1 MGSQRLTIF
10 LLTTDVAEP
19 GDALDPDAEN
29 SYGEQNISPSAGF
42 EGVFYSKYN
51 HPRFPEW
58 VNYVAPALDTSPIV
72 KTASASG
79 LVILKAAD
87 RYFALSFG
95 FGRNFLDPSK
105 IERRFGLKVALNR
118 IDAQQI
124 RSLDTKTFED
134 MVVSK
139 TTQTSKNAELE
150 NFGVDAVRDLLRAV
164 TGKPTDDS
172 FGRTIT
178 GSDALV
184 LTTKRP
190 VEELPDLLGELLVAY
205 EDDAYKARFEWI
217 DHLAEVKAPGT
228 ISALD
233 RLLVSQLQ
241 AGDTTRTHMAMP
253 ENFSWDEILGFKI
266 GGVGRRQFD
275 DLDLDD
281 YLEALG
287 EERSNLTLDQ
297 LKSRRV
303 QVGWIKSGN
312 FDTRWSIYNA
322 LVSEQ
327 DLGGK
332 LFALIEGQWFEV
344 AATLVAAVDT
354 YLKSLPAPMTSLPP
368 ALKNEHEGMYNI
380 RAAEL
385 SDDLLLL
392 DTKLARP
399 ADAGSSIEFCD
410 LLSTRAEM
418 IHVKRKSRSATL
430 SHLFAQGNI
439 SANTLIG
446 DGAFRDKVRL
456 ELEQLTGSDAARWL
470 DLVPPSDTRPDR
482 ARYTVHFAVLTNSK
496 GAGAGWL
503 PFFSK
508 LNLMQTARQIQ
519 SLGPAVVISRVPVET
534 ESSV

>member
-10 LLTTDVAEP
+10 LLTTDVIDPE
-19 GDALDPDAEN
+19 GALDIG
-29 SYGEQNISPSAGF
+29 GEQSYAEQDVSGSAGF
-42 EGVFYSKYN
+42 EGVFYSRYN
-51 HPRFPEW
+51 RPRFPEW
-58 VNYVAPALDTSPIV
+58 VKYVSPALEANPNV

-79 LVILKAAD
+79 LLILKAVE

-139 TTQTSKNAELE
+139 TTQTSKNAEFA
-150 NFGVDAVRDLLRAV
+150 NFGVDAVRDLLRAA
-164 TGKPTDDS
+164 TGKPS
-172 FGRTIT
+172 NESLGRTIT

-190 VEELPDLLGELLVAY
+190 VKELPDLLAELLVAY

-217 DHLAEVKAPGT
+217 DHLAEVKDPGSIT
-228 ISALD
+228 ALD
-233 RLLVSQLQ
+233 ARLLAQLQ
-241 AGDTTRTHMAMP
+241 AGETMRTHLAMP
-253 ENFSWDEILGFKI
+253 ENFGWDEISGFKI
-266 GGVGRRQFD
+266 GGAGRRQFD
-275 DLDLDD
+275 DLDIDE

-287 EERSNLTLDQ
+287 DERSELTLNQ

-312 FDTRWSIYNA
+312 FDTRWSVYNA

-327 DLGGK
+327 DFDGK
-332 LFALIEGQWFEV
+332 LFALIEGRWFEV
-344 AATLVAAVDT
+344 AATLVTAVDD
-354 YLKSLPAPMTSLPP
+354 YLHSLPTAETVLPP
-368 ALKNEHEGMYNI
+368 ARKNEHEGVYNA
-380 RAAEL
+380 RVAEQL
-385 SDDLLLL
+385 EDVLLL
-392 DTKLARP
+392 DKHLAR
-399 ADAGSSIEFCD
+399 AAGATSSVEFCD
-410 LLSTRAEM
+410 LLSARAEL

-446 DGAFRDKVRL
+446 DGSFRDIVRL
-456 ELEQLTGSDAARWL
+456 QLGQIAGDDADRWL
-470 DLVPPSDTRPDR
+470 DLVPGSDSRPDR
-482 ARYTVHFAVLTNSK
+482 ARYTIHFAVLTNSK
-496 GAGAGWL
+496 GMGANWL

-508 LNLMQTARQIQ
+508 LNLMQTAKQIQ
-519 SLGPAVVISRVPVET
+519 SLGPAVVISKVPVEGT
-534 ESSV
+534 TFN